1 MAPVIALVIFLSSLF
16 LLRFLLRFV
25 VKAWWTPIRIQK
37 TMKSQGIEGLP
48 YAFPHGNT
56 RVITAMRTRSM
67 NQPMELTHDIFSRI
81 QPHVH
86 SWIKIYGT
94 HIWFWFVNGVDSYAL
109 HAIFF
114 TAGRN
119 FVNWHGSQAQLFVTD
134 PELVKEILSNR
145 EGAYPKMEMEGYAK
159 KLLGEALITNEGEKW
174 EKVRKLANRT
184 FHAESLKNMVPEMSS
199 SAEAMLQRWKDY
211 EGQEIDVHKEF
222 GVLTTEVISRTAFG
236 SSYVEGKHIFKMVSE
251 LTAITVRNIYNLR
264 FPGISLILKT
274 GDEVEAEK
282 LEKTIKKSIL
292 EIVKKRKAN
301 MGEGDDEFGSDYLG
315 QLVKIA
321 DESNGSKR
329 ISVEQ
334 MIDEI
339 KAIYGAGHLTTTNL
353 LSWTVFLLAIDQEW
367 QEKARQEVLELF
379 GRRTPTSDG
388 IARLKTCCG
397 GLVIAWGVHSAV
409 TEFKSFHAH
418 AWGHLSGMNMV
429 INESLRLYPP
439 VLTVTRKV
447 EREIKLG
454 NYTLPAN
461 INIFI
466 SILALHH
473 NRKIWGDDVL
483 RFRPERFADGVARA
497 TQNNPAAFL
506 PFGMGPR
513 TCVGLNFTT
522 NEAKIALSMIL
533 QRFRFTLSSNY
544 VHYPAD
550 VFILTPK
557 KGVQVILHD
566 V

>member
-1 MAPVIALVIFLSSLF
+1 MAPVVALVIFVSSLF
-16 LLRFLLRFV
+16 LFRILLRFV
-25 VKAWWTPIRIQK
+25 VKVWWTPIRIQK
-37 TMKSQGIEGLP
+37 VMKSQGIEGLP

-56 RVITAMRTRSM
+56 RVITAMRNRSM
-67 NQPMELTHDIFSRI
+67 KQPMELSHDIFSRI

-86 SWIKIYGT
+86 SWIKIYG
-94 HIWFWFVNGVDSYAL
+94 I
-109 HAIFF
+109 
-114 TAGRN
+114 N

-145 EGAYPKMEMEGYAK
+145 EGAYPKMDMEGYAK
-159 KLLGEALITNEGEKW
+159 KLLGEAMITNEGEKW

-199 SAEAMLQRWKDY
+199 SVQAMLGRWKDY
-211 EGQEIDVHKEF
+211 QGQEIDVHKEF

-236 SSYVEGKHIFKMVSE
+236 SSYVEGKHIFEMVSK

-264 FPGISLILKT
+264 FPGISSILKT
-274 GDEVEAEK
+274 DDEIEAEK
-282 LEKTIKKSIL
+282 LEQAIKRSIL

-301 MGEGDDEFGSDYLG
+301 MGEGVDEFGSDYLG

-321 DESNGSKR
+321 DGSNGSKR
-329 ISVEQ
+329 ISIEQ
-334 MIDEI
+334 MINEI

-353 LSWTVFLLAIDQEW
+353 LSWTVFLLAIDQDW
-367 QEKARQEVLELF
+367 QDKAREEVLEFF

-388 IARLKTCCG
+388 IARLKT
-397 GLVIAWGVHSAV
+397 
-409 TEFKSFHAH
+409 
-418 AWGHLSGMNMV
+418 MNMV

-439 VLTVTRKV
+439 VLMMTRKV

-454 NYTLPAN
+454 NLTLPAN

-473 NRKIWGDDVL
+473 SQEIWGNDVL
-483 RFRPERFADGVARA
+483 RFRPERFANGVARA
-497 TQNNPAAFL
+497 TKNNPAAFL

-533 QRFRFTLSSNY
+533 QRYRFTLSSNY
-544 VHYPAD
+544 VHLPAD

>member
-1 MAPVIALVIFLSSLF
+1 MALVLALVVFVSTLF

-25 VKAWWTPIRIQK
+25 VKVWWTPVRIQK
-37 TMKSQGIEGLP
+37 MMKSQGIGGLP

-56 RVITAMRTRSM
+56 RVITAMRNRSM
-67 NQPMELTHDIFSRI
+67 NQPMEVSHDIFSRI

-86 SWIKIYGT
+86 SWIKIYG
-94 HIWFWFVNGVDSYAL
+94 I
-109 HAIFF
+109 
-114 TAGRN
+114 N
-119 FVNWHGSQAQLFVTD
+119 FVNWHGSQPQLFITD

-145 EGAYPKMEMEGYAK
+145 EGAYPKMDMEGYAK

-199 SAEAMLQRWKDY
+199 SVEAMLGRWKDY
-211 EGQEIDVHKEF
+211 EGQEIDVHTEF

-236 SSYVEGKHIFKMVSE
+236 SSYVEGKHIFEMVSK

-264 FPGISLILKT
+264 FPGISSILKT
-274 GDEVEAEK
+274 DDEIEAER
-282 LEKTIKKSIL
+282 LEQTIKKSIL
-292 EIVKKRKAN
+292 EIVMKRKAS
-301 MGEGDDEFGSDYLG
+301 MSEGVDEFGSSYLG

-321 DESNGSKR
+321 DDSNGSKR
-329 ISVEQ
+329 ISIEQ

-353 LSWTVFLLAIDQEW
+353 LSWTVFLLAIDQDW
-367 QEKARQEVLELF
+367 QDKAREEVFEFF
-379 GRRTPTSDG
+379 GRKTPTSDG
-388 IARLKTCCG
+388 IARLKT
-397 GLVIAWGVHSAV
+397 
-409 TEFKSFHAH
+409 
-418 AWGHLSGMNMV
+418 MNMV

-439 VLTVTRKV
+439 VLTMTRKV

-454 NYTLPAN
+454 NLTIPAN

-473 NRKIWGDDVL
+473 NPEIWGNDVL
-483 RFRPERFADGVARA
+483 RFRPERFANGVARA
-497 TQNNPAAFL
+497 TKNNPAAFL

-533 QRFRFTLSSNY
+533 QRYRFTISSNY